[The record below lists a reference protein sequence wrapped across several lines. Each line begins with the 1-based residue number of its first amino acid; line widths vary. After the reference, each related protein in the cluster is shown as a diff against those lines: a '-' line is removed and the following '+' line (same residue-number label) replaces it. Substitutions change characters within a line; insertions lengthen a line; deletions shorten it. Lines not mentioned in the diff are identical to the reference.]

1 MLRRRPYTLLLG
13 ENKMKQK
20 ISMKRSRNI
29 ALSAILCSLG
39 VLFLYIGS
47 MLEIL
52 DLTMGALASVIVIF
66 AVIEIGGKSPY
77 LIYAVTSI
85 LSVLL
90 LPNKFPALL
99 YVVFAG
105 IYPILKEKF
114 ERLHFIISWILKLS
128 VFNTSLLILIFFTK
142 YLFHIP
148 DTDMDFT
155 WIVFGLGNVTFVL
168 YDVAISKVITFYL
181 IKIRSMLK
189 LKNYFEN

>member
-1 MLRRRPYTLLLG
+1 
-13 ENKMKQK
+13 MKQK
-20 ISMKRSRNI
+20 ISTKRSRNI

-39 VLFLYIGS
+39 VLFLYVGS
-47 MLEIL
+47 VLEIL

-66 AVIEIGGKSPY
+66 AVIEMGGKSPY
-77 LIYAVTSI
+77 LIYTVTSL

-148 DTDMDFT
+148 DTDMDFK
-155 WIVFGLGNVTFVL
+155 WIVFGLGNATFVL